1 MEQRKVLL
9 IIVSITVILAATI
22 GIGLLLFYPREDVP
36 EATADT
42 EFWDPMDFLAG
53 SGSRPELQSR
63 DTDASGA
70 SAEQTPEDRSQ
81 DSSRSPEDEDEDE
94 DDGSFSVTYGVREV
108 SPSQESDARTPGTRL
123 GTPSVIIQEE
133 EPEERPSAVSRVAE
147 RDPADSPALP
157 RREATPPAASRE
169 GGSTARPSATAGT
182 RPKVTEEQAL
192 ATRAYWVQVIS
203 SPNRD
208 TVEQAQRSL
217 ATHQVSTRVLTK
229 EIGGTVYYRLRLGPF
244 AVRGEAEKFLD
255 WVLDLDR
262 FADALIFV
270 DYTTS
275 VRAASGS

>member
-36 EATADT
+36 QATADT

-53 SGSRPELQSR
+53 SGSRPGFESSV
-63 DTDASGA
+63 TDDSGA
-70 SAEQTPEDRSQ
+70 SAEGTPED
-81 DSSRSPEDEDEDE
+81 RSPEDEDEDE

-108 SPSQESDARTPGTRL
+108 RPSQEPDARTPGARL

-147 RDPADSPALP
+147 RDPADSSALP

-169 GGSTARPSATAGT
+169 GGSTARPSSAVST

-244 AVRGEAEKFLD
+244 AVREEAEKFLD